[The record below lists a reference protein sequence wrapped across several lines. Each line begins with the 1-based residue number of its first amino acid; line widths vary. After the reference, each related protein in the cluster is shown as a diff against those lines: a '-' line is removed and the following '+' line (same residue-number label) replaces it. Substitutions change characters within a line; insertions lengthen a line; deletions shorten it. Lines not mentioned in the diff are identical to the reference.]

1 MFRKKNKTLM
11 IVTGALIGGAAGSLL
26 TLLFT
31 PKTGKELRTD
41 IKTGVDTSVKNI
53 RESTSKVYN
62 QVKDT
67 TSDTLNRFQT
77 ALATGINTYKN
88 ETNRVRTSKELIE
101 ETLQES
107 DSTHANI

>member
-11 IVTGALIGGAAGSLL
+11 ILTGALIGGAAGSLL

-41 IKTGVDTSVKNI
+41 LKTGLDTSVKNI
-53 RESTSKVYN
+53 KDSTTKVYN

-67 TSDTLNRFQT
+67 TSDKINRFQT
-77 ALATGINTYKN
+77 ALATGINTYKT
-88 ETNRVRTSKELIE
+88 ETGRIKTSKELIE

-107 DSTHANI
+107 DNSHANI